1 MDDTKK
7 RSSIPAKNGRCA
19 PELYNELVDLE
30 SDNWA
35 TYLTA
40 AKTLQITENELWVLL
55 EVFDA
60 DPPLCQAD
68 IARRIHI
75 PVQTLNS
82 ALSKMNRKG
91 WIDFVPIPG
100 SQKAKGV
107 KLTQAGQKKFHPV
120 LAGIHQAETNAF
132 ASLDPEQ
139 ARAMLDSIHAYTLT
153 FQSEM
158 KRLLDTIKS
167 DSDE

>member
-107 KLTQAGQKKFHPV
+107 KLTQAGRKNS
-120 LAGIHQAETNAF
+120 IRYWQAF
-132 ASLDPEQ
+132 IRRRPMPLPRSIQSRPEPCSIRFMPIPLLS
-139 ARAMLDSIHAYTLT
+139 RA
-153 FQSEM
+153 
-158 KRLLDTIKS
+158 K
-167 DSDE
+167 